1 MDDILAIAMSRVE
14 LHYEFLEPFQ
24 DSWAVALER
33 LHGVYGFHALKLAP
47 SLDRLTVV
55 FDASRLTPA
64 DVEHHLRMAGL
75 PVRPLSPQVAV
86 AS

>member
-1 MDDILAIAMSRVE
+1 MSRVE
-14 LHYEFLEPFQ
+14 LHYEFLAPFQ
-24 DSWAVALER
+24 DSWAEAIER
-33 LHGVYGFHALKLAP
+33 LHAVYGIHALKLAP

-55 FDASRLTPA
+55 YDASRLTPA

-75 PVRPLSPQVAV
+75 PVRLSVAQTAL

>member
-1 MDDILAIAMSRVE
+1 MSKVE
-14 LHYEFLEPFQ
+14 LHYEFLAPFQ
-24 DSWAVALER
+24 DSWAEAIDR
-33 LHGVYGFHALKLAP
+33 LHGVYGFQSLRLSP

-55 FDASRLTPA
+55 YDASRLTAA

-75 PVRPLSPQVAV
+75 PVRRMVPQTAL

>member
-1 MDDILAIAMSRVE
+1 MSKVE
-14 LHYEFLEPFQ
+14 LHYEFLAPFQ
-24 DSWAVALER
+24 DSWAEAIDR
-33 LHGVYGFHALKLAP
+33 LHGVYGFQALKLAP

-55 FDASRLTPA
+55 YDASRLTPA

-75 PVRPLSPQVAV
+75 PVRRITPQTAL

>member
-1 MDDILAIAMSRVE
+1 MSKVE
-14 LHYEFLEPFQ
+14 LHYEFLAPFQ
-24 DSWAVALER
+24 DSWAEAIER

-55 FDASRLTPA
+55 YDASRLTPE
-64 DVEHHLRMAGL
+64 DIDHHLRMAGL
-75 PVRPLSPQVAV
+75 PVRRAAAQSAV

>member
-1 MDDILAIAMSRVE
+1 MSRVE
-14 LHYEFLEPFQ
+14 LQYELLAPFQ
-24 DSWAVALER
+24 DSWAAAIER
-33 LHGVYGFHALKLAP
+33 LHTVYGFHALKLSP

-75 PVRPLSPQVAV
+75 PVRPLAPQVAV